1 MYHNA
6 AWCFCYEVFL
16 LYIIDY
22 TVKYDQLFSVIKLG
36 VTHRN
41 LSGLPGPNHTP
52 APVLVLDKKK
62 ADKTNHLILWQKCAA
77 MQHARCFVVS
87 LGLAPSS

>member
-22 TVKYDQLFSVIKLG
+22 TVEYDQLFSIIKLG
-36 VTHRN
+36 VTYTI
-41 LSGLPGPNHTP
+41 LSGLPGPNHNP
-52 APVLVLDKKK
+52 APLEKHEKK
-62 ADKTNHLILWQKCAA
+62 IWQKHSTLSCGNNMLPRNMLDALW
-77 MQHARCFVVS
+77 F
-87 LGLAPSS
+87 LKD